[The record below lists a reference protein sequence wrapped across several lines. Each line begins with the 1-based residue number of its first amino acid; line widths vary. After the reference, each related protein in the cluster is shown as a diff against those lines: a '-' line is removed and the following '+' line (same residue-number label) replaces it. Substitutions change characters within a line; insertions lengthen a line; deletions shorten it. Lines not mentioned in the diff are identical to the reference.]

1 MKNYIALVEKSK
13 EEYWAIFPDFPG
25 CVSCGKDLEELQR
38 NCVEALNLHI
48 QGMKEDDEKIPEP
61 STLEEIKDKKE
72 EWCNTSGVYILDIPY
87 FGNINNKRRIS
98 IDISDDLL
106 FKIDRVAKNRSTFFS
121 QAVEY
126 YFTKI

>member
-25 CVSCGKDLEELQR
+25 CASCGKDLEELQK

-61 STLEEIKDKKE
+61 STLDEIKNKKE
-72 EWCNTSGVYILDIPY
+72 EWCNTNGVYILDIPY

-98 IDISDDLL
+98 IDIPDDLL
-106 FKIDRVAKNRSTFFS
+106 FKIDKVAKNRSTFFE